1 MSAQASEA
9 DSRLIRTALAAAVV
23 GIVGLAYWQHWSV
36 LSASPYPIG
45 VDGYFYPIQ
54 VRSFLEHGALA
65 YPASPITFYWMA
77 PFALFSDPIIGAKLG
92 AALGCALIAV
102 PAYGVGKKLGVGVGS
117 GLLAAVIAALSAGAG
132 FLSIEFVKQ
141 GIGLTVAM
149 VALWAVLGALEQT
162 TRRRAFGA
170 AAAIGCAFA
179 THKLAGAMVLVI
191 VAPAVVMRA
200 RALLQGRRLIYA
212 TLGGLAIVVTL
223 IVLGIATPHRFVS
236 ATDLSLLG
244 HLATVHANWSGD
256 ALVTPGAIITLQ
268 HEALVAGVLALLAA
282 GVLWT
287 RPLARE
293 VRACGWM
300 IVVLGLVIASPWLRV
315 DDPQGLGFR
324 LRAAAFMPMALCA
337 AICAGALARAI
348 GHRMS
353 TIEREGMIVGVAA
366 IIAIMQLFCDR
377 SEGQVRTDPALVAA
391 VAKATNHIPAGATV
405 IVPERHILY
414 MVDWYTRAPVRLR
427 PESVPFT
434 QRVRM
439 LGLVYM
445 GGDEGV
451 LSATLDAARRDPDV
465 APPISLHASHRNGLV
480 LISEPTWNWVLSHLP
495 AGAHD
500 YFAKWPTI

>member
-1 MSAQASEA
+1 
-9 DSRLIRTALAAAVV
+9 LIRTALTAAVV
-23 GIVGLAYWQHWSV
+23 GLVGLAYWQHWTV

-54 VRSFLEHGALA
+54 VRSILEHGSLA

-77 PFALFSDPIIGAKLG
+77 PFALISDPIIGAKIG

-102 PAYGVGKKLGVGVGS
+102 PTYGVGKKLGAGFGS
-117 GLLAAVIAALSAGAG
+117 GLLAAVVATLSAGAG

-149 VALWAVLGALEQT
+149 IALWAVLGALERT
-162 TRRRAFGA
+162 TRRRAIGA
-170 AAAIGCAFA
+170 AAAIAFAFA
-179 THKLAGAMVLVI
+179 THKMAGAIVLVI
-191 VAPAVVMRA
+191 VAPAIVMRA

-212 TLGGLAIVVTL
+212 TLGGLVLVITL
-223 IVLGIATPHRFVS
+223 IVLGIAAPHRFVS
-236 ATDLSLLG
+236 ATDLVLVGRLVTS
-244 HLATVHANWSGD
+244 HATWSGD
-256 ALVTPGAIITLQ
+256 ALVAPGVTITLQ
-268 HEALVAGVLALLAA
+268 HEALIAGVLAISAA

-300 IVVLGLVIASPWLRV
+300 VVVLGLVIATPWLRI

-324 LRAAAFMPMALCA
+324 LRAAAFVPMALCA

-348 GHRMS
+348 GHKMSRMS
-353 TIEREGMIVGVAA
+353 VLEREGMLVGVAA
-366 IIAIMQLFCDR
+366 ILAVVQLFSDR
-377 SEGQVRTDPALVAA
+377 SEGQVLTHPALVAA
-391 VAKATNHIPAGATV
+391 VANATEHIPAGATV

-414 MVDWYTRAPVRLR
+414 MVDWYTRAPARLR
-427 PESVPFT
+427 PELVPFA

-445 GGDEGV
+445 GGDEGA
-451 LSATLDAARRDPDV
+451 LSATLDAARRDPGV
-465 APPISLHASHRNGLV
+465 APPISLHANHRNGLV
-480 LISEPTWNWVLSHLP
+480 LVTEPTWSWVLAHLP
-495 AGAHD
+495 PEAHA